1 MTLQQFKT
9 AKIIIAVT
17 LGIIIGQS
25 VANNNYIVPLMATA
39 VSAIVIYFIRQ
50 KVKEVVA
57 DERDYEIGGKAAR
70 TAMTVFSWIAV
81 IIMFI
86 FYSMRDIS
94 PVYEAIA
101 LTLSYSVCF
110 LLIIYSLIFKYYY
123 KK

>member
-9 AKIIIAVT
+9 AKIIIAVV
-17 LGIIIGQS
+17 LGIVIGQS
-25 VANNNYIVPLMATA
+25 VANNNYIIPLMATA

-70 TAMTVFSWIAV
+70 TAMTAFSWIAV

-86 FYSMRDIS
+86 FYSMRNTS

-110 LLIIYSLIFKYYY
+110 LLIAYSLIFKYYY

>member
-9 AKIIIAVT
+9 AKIITAVA
-17 LGIIIGQS
+17 LGIIIGRS
-25 VANNNYIVPLMATA
+25 VVNDNYIIPLMATA
-39 VSAIVIYFIRQ
+39 ASAIILYFIRQ
-50 KVKEVVA
+50 KVKELIA

-86 FYSMRDIS
+86 FYSMRDVS

-110 LLIIYSLIFKYYY
+110 LLITYSLIFKYYY